1 MACALDRAVVWALG
15 IVLALALAVSAYALW
30 DAYALANGGDSQ
42 ARLAALKSGDA
53 VSFSELLA
61 LNPDVCAWITID
73 NTNIDYPVVR
83 GKDDFEYLSKD
94 ATGAYSASGSIFS
107 APCSSRKRMALSV
120 WALARAVLPRFA
132 VSQFVWRL
140 IWLRICLTAF

>member
-1 MACALDRAVVWALG
+1 MRLAADSFGSYGARKPTRALRVACALDRAVVWALG

-61 LNPDVCAWITID
+61 LNPDVCA
-73 NTNIDYPVVR
+73 
-83 GKDDFEYLSKD
+83 
-94 ATGAYSASGSIFS
+94 
-107 APCSSRKRMALSV
+107 
-120 WALARAVLPRFA
+120 
-132 VSQFVWRL
+132 
-140 IWLRICLTAF
+140 